1 MNRAIVVA
9 FVAFAALAACG
20 SSSHNN
26 APVVDAF
33 QGSGASCATLTS
45 GITDFETGVDG
56 TPSGFPSPPSGL
68 VLCGV
73 DPMSNSPGA
82 PTENWYLA
90 GSLSMSDVFDYYQ
103 TQLTTAGFTVETPI
117 AEPNGNTKL
126 VYTNA
131 TTSGAV
137 IFNSTELF
145 VLVSFPT

>member
-1 MNRAIVVA
+1 VKWLAIIIAV
-9 FVAFAALAACG
+9 AAC
-20 SSSHNN
+20 SSPSHKANV
-26 APVVDAF
+26 PDAYE
-33 QGSGASCATLTS
+33 GSGASCAALTS
-45 GITDFETGVDG
+45 GITDFEAGIDG

-68 VLCGV
+68 ILCGV

-90 GSLSMSDVFDYYQ
+90 GSLSMSAVFAYYQ
-103 TQLTTAGFTVETPI
+103 TQLTTAGYTLAAPM

-126 VYTNA
+126 VYSNA

-137 IFNSTELF
+137 IYNSTELF